1 MRDNRKLIK
10 VLFREKLIKEVL
22 FREEMMK
29 NVSLDYLVIYI
40 IKSDKNLNL
49 QIFAKSL
56 KVNQCRFENLSIC
69 SICSCSHEN
78 NTLNISSSYSQ
89 EFSSYLPVN
98 FVFFLKSKLLFNVF
112 HCFCMFVNKLFQ
124 SLRVTNSRILR
135 IKNAKLSR
143 YYFDIN

>member
-29 NVSLDYLVIYI
+29 NVSLDNLVIYI
-40 IKSDKNLNL
+40 IESDKNLNL
-49 QIFAKSL
+49 QIFPKSL
-56 KVNQCRFENLSIC
+56 KVKQCRFENLP
-69 SICSCSHEN
+69 ICSCSHEN
-78 NTLNISSSYSQ
+78 NTLKISGSYSK
-89 EFSSYLPVN
+89 EFSSYSPVK
-98 FVFFLKSKLLFNVF
+98 FVFFLKSRLLFNVF
-112 HCFCMFVNKLFQ
+112 YCFCMFVNKLFQ